1 MSMSFL
7 KNLFNKGESFTPT
20 PTITIPG
27 LEPIVVQA
35 IENLYPD
42 IADQNK
48 AFEYFLEYAKKHKK
62 STLTQLAMLAY
73 SEGKVEHLP
82 HPGHWD
88 DGRFNIEEISPIF
101 SYKMKNAEEWVKSI
115 TKNRT

>member
-1 MSMSFL
+1 MSFL
-7 KNLFNKGESFTPT
+7 KNLFSKSESFTPT
-20 PTITIPG
+20 PTTTIPG
-27 LEPIVVQA
+27 LESIVVQA

-62 STLTQLAMLAY
+62 STLNQLSMLAY

-88 DGRFNIEEISPIF
+88 DGRFNIEELSPIF

-115 TKNRT
+115 TKT